1 MRSLG
6 SAERDRIGMRIY
18 VEKIVLR
25 NFRGVIRGE
34 LELAP
39 LTILIGPN
47 NIGKTTA
54 LEALMLL
61 HGFRSVI
68 DGYDT
73 YWLLST
79 IHRTLGSMSINHLVY
94 GHGARIERACVGYI
108 VGGA

>member
-39 LTILIGPN
+39 LTILVGPN
-47 NIGKTTA
+47 NSGKTTI
-54 LEALMLL
+54 LEALVLA
-61 HGFRSVI
+61 HGFRSLFL
-68 DGYDT
+68 GYT
-73 YWLLST
+73 VYELLSDL
-79 IHRTLGSMSINHLVY
+79 HKTLPTLFCGTMSRVI
-94 GHGARIERACVGYI
+94 
-108 VGGA
+108 